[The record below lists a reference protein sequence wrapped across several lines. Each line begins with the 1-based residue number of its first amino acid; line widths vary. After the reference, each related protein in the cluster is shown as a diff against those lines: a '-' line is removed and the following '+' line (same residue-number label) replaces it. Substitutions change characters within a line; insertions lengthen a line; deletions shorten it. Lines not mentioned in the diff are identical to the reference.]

1 MTIKLEH
8 FFLLPGQVIEAL
20 KSFNLDNST
29 VVAFWGDHGWNLG
42 EHGEW
47 CKHNN
52 FETST
57 HAPLMIRVPGETDA
71 GVVTEA
77 LTEFVDI
84 YPTVVEAA
92 GLPPIPLCPEDSSEV
107 FVCTEGV
114 SLLPLIK
121 NPTRPWK
128 SAVFSQYPRSD
139 ISGSFIM
146 GYSMRTEQYRFA
158 KYINFDNMHDYK
170 PIFGQV
176 YGTELYDHSVDP
188 EENVNRAGLS
198 AYRNAT
204 EYLTKKLI
212 QGWRA
217 ALPPHIRL

>member
-1 MTIKLEH
+1 MSINSNFGTWMIAGKVLAE
-8 FFLLPGQVIEAL
+8 LQRLG
-20 KSFNLDNST
+20 LDDST

-57 HAPLMIRVPGETDA
+57 HAPLMIRVPGLTDA

-107 FVCTEGV
+107 SVCTEGV
-114 SLLPLIK
+114 SVMPLIK
-121 NPTRPWK
+121 DPKRTWK
-128 SAVFSQYPRSD
+128 SAVFSQYPRCN
-139 ISGSFIM
+139 IGGSYIM
-146 GYSMRTEQYRFA
+146 GYSMRTEQYRYSRYVRFDTFH
-158 KYINFDNMHDYK
+158 KYEPMFE
-170 PIFGQV
+170 
-176 YGTELYDHSVDP
+176 GTDEGTDLYDHYVDP
-188 EENVNRAGLS
+188 EENVNRAAQSLNIS
-198 AYRNAT
+198 AAMF
-204 EYLTKKLI
+204 LKLKD
-212 QGWRA
+212 GWRK
-217 ALPPHIRL
+217 ALPPGL